1 MNVYDGDNGD
11 CAICDRGSV
20 ISTHCGSGLIFIL
33 HWLSRSAAVGARS
46 TDCDGPMPGIRH
58 SGMANGPLD
67 MPGETN
73 LNQHARRGNGTGPF
87 AAFAII
93 LWRPY
98 PGCLLGADG
107 YQMSEPVEGYSG
119 VYQGSGSGRHS
130 MAGG

>member
-1 MNVYDGDNGD
+1 MCMTATMATARFVN
-11 CAICDRGSV
+11 
-20 ISTHCGSGLIFIL
+20 
-33 HWLSRSAAVGARS
+33 AAVLYRLTAGQGSSSSSIGSLTRPQSVLAPRIAM
-46 TDCDGPMPGIRH
+46 DQMPGNRR

-107 YQMSEPVEGYSG
+107 YQMSEPVEGCSG